1 VTTEK
6 FLELEKARE
15 TGATALQHVKH
26 GNSNVNAVTLA
37 GNRTIGHGMA
47 SFHSEE
53 SEEGLIESSDETNNA
68 VHQSPTRSFDSATI
82 DKAMGFWFSFEYAD
96 RERVCFCGPRE
107 GGSD

>member
-1 VTTEK
+1 MRRPCKVDDGWVTTEK

-15 TGATALQHVKH
+15 TGATALQHVKY

-82 DKAMGFWFSFEYAD
+82 YKAMGF
-96 RERVCFCGPRE
+96 
-107 GGSD
+107 